1 LTTFNWPDTTV
12 FRLFGANGFQA
23 GILLHLRGNVQGYVH
38 AGSKLKYLRFIT
50 GRHDLPFYYSE
61 EAALQKSFLDA
72 FLKGK
77 DAVGWA
83 TPGKV
88 PLVSVVLRESGVNNL
103 KLEHTFER
111 REESAWP
118 LPTTQYQRYYLF
130 EMEQWIENP
139 RHRRRK
145 EAINGMLWGEYL
157 LYFSPPKAVALETDK
172 FWK

>member
-1 LTTFNWPDTTV
+1 
-12 FRLFGANGFQA
+12 
-23 GILLHLRGNVQGYVH
+23 VH

-72 FLKGK
+72 FLKEE
-77 DAVGWA
+77 DTVGWA

-88 PLVSVVLRESGVNNL
+88 PPVSVVLREGGVNNP
-103 KLEHTFER
+103 KLEQKFER

-130 EMEQWIENP
+130 ESGTMDRN
-139 RHRRRK
+139 
-145 EAINGMLWGEYL
+145 
-157 LYFSPPKAVALETDK
+157 FSPQTEKGSLQWSALE
-172 FWK
+172 